1 MSKVI
6 RVPDTVYEAAIELS
20 EEKDMSNK
28 EAMRHL
34 VGELDE

>member
-1 MSKVI
+1 MSQVI
-6 RVPDTVYEAAIELS
+6 RVPDTVYEAALEVCK
-20 EEKDMSNK
+20 EKDMSQK